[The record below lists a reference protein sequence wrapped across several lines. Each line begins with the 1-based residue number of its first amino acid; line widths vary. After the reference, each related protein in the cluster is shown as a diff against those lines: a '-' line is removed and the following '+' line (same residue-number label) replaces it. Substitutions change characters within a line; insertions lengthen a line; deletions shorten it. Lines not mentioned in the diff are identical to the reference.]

1 MDETILSAEVRRLL
15 DQGIETL
22 RWCQQH
28 TGERGV
34 SEKLQMHVISVA
46 AITLALNYAADGQL
60 TKALDALEYGDW
72 RSAGSYQFEER
83 PE

>member
-1 MDETILSAEVRRLL
+1 MDATVLSTEVRRLL

-46 AITLALNYAADGQL
+46 AVTLALNYAADGQL
-60 TKALDALEYGDW
+60 TKALDALDHGDW
-72 RSAGSYQFEER
+72 WSVATYQFEER